1 MATIPLRSHDILD
14 VDNPDPLPTPGDP
27 LKPFKLTLIAMS
39 LAVLT
44 QARANEA
51 LMEKGHCVACHR
63 VDEKLIGPAY
73 NAVAAKYRS
82 NKADALTYLLTK
94 VREGGEGVW
103 GDVPMPPND
112 TDKIDDADL
121 KSLLEWILAL

>member
-1 MATIPLRSHDILD
+1 MKTL
-14 VDNPDPLPTPGDP
+14 
-27 LKPFKLTLIAMS
+27 KLTLIA
-39 LAVLT
+39 LGLVVVT
-44 QARANEA
+44 EARASEE
-51 LMEKGHCVACHR
+51 LMEKGGCVACHR

-73 NAVAAKYRS
+73 KAVAAKYKS
-82 NKADALTYLLTK
+82 NKAEALVYLMTK

-121 KSLLEWILAL
+121 KALLEWILAL